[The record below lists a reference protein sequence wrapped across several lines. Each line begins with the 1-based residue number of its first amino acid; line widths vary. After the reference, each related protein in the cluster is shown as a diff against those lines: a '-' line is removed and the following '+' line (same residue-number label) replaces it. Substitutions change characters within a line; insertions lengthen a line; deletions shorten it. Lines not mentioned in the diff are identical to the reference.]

1 MKRTILSIA
10 MMAVATAMMA
20 QANVYFTKEI
30 SAESLQKVYEAL
42 GVPATG
48 RVAVKISTGESSNS
62 NQLRPALI
70 QAFVNGV
77 DGTLVECNTT
87 YSGSRSTT
95 ANHRNQIRQR
105 GYTVAGGFKYE
116 LDLIDSDG
124 ADSAAGELEL
134 PMSAD
139 NMNGVTPHFP
149 NAVVGA
155 HMANYDFM
163 INLAHFKG
171 HQMGGFGGVLKN
183 QSIGMSARRGKALIH
198 SAGRNTV
205 SEQWMRYA
213 DDQDGF
219 LESMAEVA
227 NAIHQYFHQEGKNI
241 IYIDVMN
248 NISVDCDCNG
258 RPASPQMK
266 DVGILASTD
275 PVALDQACL
284 DFVNLPSTAGDNH
297 QPLLN
302 RIRQQHGTHIIEH
315 AEMIGLGSPSY
326 TLVNLDE
333 ADAIVPLTAPER
345 LRYNVFTVDGR
356 SVLGNAKSLDGL
368 AKGLYIVNGKKQYI
382 K

>member
-48 RVAVKISTGESSNS
+48 RVAVKISTGESQNS
-62 NQLRPALI
+62 NQLKPSLI

-95 ANHRNQIRQR
+95 ASHRRAIQQR

-116 LDLIDSDG
+116 LDLMDSDG

-315 AEMIGLGSPSY
+315 AEKIGLGSPSY
-326 TLVNLDE
+326 TLINLDE

-345 LRYNVFTVDGR
+345 LRYNVFTIDGR

>member
-1 MKRTILSIA
+1 
-10 MMAVATAMMA
+10 
-20 QANVYFTKEI
+20 
-30 SAESLQKVYEAL
+30 
-42 GVPATG
+42 
-48 RVAVKISTGESSNS
+48 
-62 NQLRPALI
+62 
-70 QAFVNGV
+70 
-77 DGTLVECNTT
+77 
-87 YSGSRSTT
+87 
-95 ANHRNQIRQR
+95 
-105 GYTVAGGFKYE
+105 
-116 LDLIDSDG
+116 
-124 ADSAAGELEL
+124 
-134 PMSAD
+134 
-139 NMNGVTPHFP
+139 
-149 NAVVGA
+149 
-155 HMANYDFM
+155 
-163 INLAHFKG
+163 
-171 HQMGGFGGVLKN
+171 
-183 QSIGMSARRGKALIH
+183 
-198 SAGRNTV
+198 
-205 SEQWMRYA
+205 
-213 DDQDGF
+213 
-219 LESMAEVA
+219 MAEVA

-315 AEMIGLGSPSY
+315 AEKIGLGAPSY
-326 TLVNLDE
+326 TLINLDE

-345 LRYNVFTVDGR
+345 LRYNVFTIDGR

>member
-1 MKRTILSIA
+1 MCISKD
-10 MMAVATAMMA
+10 
-20 QANVYFTKEI
+20 I
-30 SAESLQKVYEAL
+30 SAESLQKIYEVL

-48 RVAVKISTGESSNS
+48 RVAVKISTGESQNS
-62 NQLRPALI
+62 NQLKPSLI

-95 ANHRNQIRQR
+95 ASHRQAIQQR

-116 LDLIDSDG
+116 LDLMDSDG

-139 NMNGVTPHFP
+139 TQNGVAPHFP
-149 NAVVGA
+149 YAVVGA

-205 SEQWMRYA
+205 SERWFSYA

-227 NAIHQYFHQEGKNI
+227 NAIHQYFHQKART
-241 IYIDVMN
+241 
-248 NISVDCDCNG
+248 S
-258 RPASPQMK
+258 
-266 DVGILASTD
+266 ST
-275 PVALDQACL
+275 L
-284 DFVNLPSTAGDNH
+284 
-297 QPLLN
+297 
-302 RIRQQHGTHIIEH
+302 
-315 AEMIGLGSPSY
+315 M
-326 TLVNLDE
+326 
-333 ADAIVPLTAPER
+333 
-345 LRYNVFTVDGR
+345 
-356 SVLGNAKSLDGL
+356 
-368 AKGLYIVNGKKQYI
+368 
-382 K
+382 

>member
-1 MKRTILSIA
+1 
-10 MMAVATAMMA
+10 
-20 QANVYFTKEI
+20 
-30 SAESLQKVYEAL
+30 
-42 GVPATG
+42 
-48 RVAVKISTGESSNS
+48 
-62 NQLRPALI
+62 
-70 QAFVNGV
+70 
-77 DGTLVECNTT
+77 
-87 YSGSRSTT
+87 
-95 ANHRNQIRQR
+95 
-105 GYTVAGGFKYE
+105 
-116 LDLIDSDG
+116 
-124 ADSAAGELEL
+124 
-134 PMSAD
+134 
-139 NMNGVTPHFP
+139 
-149 NAVVGA
+149 
-155 HMANYDFM
+155 MANYDFM

-315 AEMIGLGSPSY
+315 A

-356 SVLGNAKSLDGL
+356 SVLGNAKSLDRL